1 LQSAPAAPAC
11 NDHARSVFEEKRFT
25 QRRKWEM
32 PGANSYLFLSNGP
45 EVAAAV
51 RAFAPEL
58 PK

>member
-1 LQSAPAAPAC
+1 
-11 NDHARSVFEEKRFT
+11 VFEEKRFT